1 MLIIACLVW
10 VGVAFGAPA
19 WFYICL
25 VLSAMWQIV
34 KFCAALFKN

>member
-25 VLSAMWQIV
+25 GLSAMWQLV
-34 KFCAALFKN
+34 KFFAVLFKD